1 MALSRDLCHGGC
13 LNLEDYFVA
22 GWIVGYSANLY
33 SFDGQYFGF
42 TDHVFQAR
50 RTNGACTVDWNIW
63 LGVVWIGDE
72 LLELITNLNSELGIK
87 LSLFYK
93 F

>member
-13 LNLEDYFVA
+13 LNFKNYFVA
-22 GWIVGYSANLY
+22 GWIVGYRADLHSL
-33 SFDGQYFGF
+33 DGQHFGF
-42 TDHVFQAR
+42 ADYVFQAR
-50 RTNGACTVDWNIW
+50 RKNGPSTLDWYIW

-72 LLELITNLNSELGIK
+72 LLELITNLNSELKMK
-87 LSLFYK
+87 LSLFYR

>member
-22 GWIVGYSANLY
+22 GWIVGYRADLHSL
-33 SFDGQYFGF
+33 DGQYFGF
-42 TDHVFQAR
+42 ADYVLQAR
-50 RTNGACTVDWNIW
+50 RKNGTSTFDWHIW

-72 LLELITNLNSELGIK
+72 LLELITNLNSELKMK
-87 LSLFYK
+87 LSLFYR

>member
-22 GWIVGYSANLY
+22 GWIVGYRADLH
-33 SFDGQYFGF
+33 SFDCKYFGF

-50 RTNGACTVDWNIW
+50 RKNGACTFDWNIW

-72 LLELITNLNSELGIK
+72 LLELITDLNSELKMK
-87 LSLFYK
+87 LSLFYR